1 MAGLD
6 PAIHVPDTISA
17 RAAEA
22 WITGSSPVMTILK
35 WANRSMNFDLT
46 EEQRLLRDSVERLLA
61 DHYGFDKRRAYLAE
75 PEGWSRGLWAQYAEL
90 GLLGLPFPEDY
101 GGFGGGPIEVMLV
114 MAAFGRV
121 LALEPYLATVV
132 LGGTALRLAGNDE
145 QKSAILPQVAEGG
158 MILAF
163 AHGERQARYDLTDVL
178 TTAKPKGGGWVLDG
192 AKTVVLQGDS
202 AQRLIV
208 SARTSGER
216 DDPNGITLF
225 LVDAAANG
233 VARRSYPMRDGTQAA
248 EISLSG
254 VEVGEEEVLGEVGA
268 AFPVIERVVE
278 AGIAATAAEAVGAME
293 AMQAMTLE
301 YLKTRTQFGR
311 PIGQNQVL
319 QHCATEMLMELERGR
334 SMAMLAAM
342 MVEEPDAAERAHNI
356 AMSKVGVGQA
366 SKFVSQNAIQLHGGI
381 GMTEEYAVGHYF
393 RRCMVIEHTF
403 GDTAHHLSCLAE
415 QVR

>member
-1 MAGLD
+1 MD
-6 PAIHVPDTISA
+6 
-17 RAAEA
+17 
-22 WITGSSPVMTILK
+22 
-35 WANRSMNFDLT
+35 FDLT

-61 DHYGFDKRRAYLAE
+61 DHYGFDRRRSYLAE
-75 PEGWSRGLWAQYAEL
+75 PNGWSRALWSQHAEL
-90 GLLGLPFPEDY
+90 GLLGLPFAESY

-114 MAAFGRV
+114 MEALGRV

-132 LGGTALRLAGNDE
+132 LTGTALRLAGSE
-145 QKSAILPQVAEGG
+145 AQKSRILPQIAQGQ

-178 TTAKPKGGGWVLDG
+178 TTAKPKGSGWLLDG
-192 AKTVVLQGDS
+192 AKSVVLHGAD
-202 AQRLIV
+202 AGRLVV

-216 DDPNGITLF
+216 DDPEGITLF

-233 VARRSYPMRDGTQAA
+233 VARRSYPMRDGTRAA
-248 EISLSG
+248 EISLSD
-254 VEVGEEEVLGEVGA
+254 VEVGSEDVLGEVGKGL
-268 AFPVIERVVE
+268 PVIDRVVE

-301 YLKTRTQFGR
+301 YLKTRQQFGR
-311 PIGQNQVL
+311 PIGENQVL
-319 QHCATEMLMELERGR
+319 QHRAAEMLMELERGR

-356 AMSKVGVGQA
+356 AMVKVGVGQA
-366 SKFVSQNAIQLHGGI
+366 SKFVSQNAVQLHGGI

-393 RRCMVIEHTF
+393 RRCMVIEHLF
-403 GDTAHHLSCLAE
+403 GDTAHHLSRLAD
-415 QVR
+415 QVE

>member
-1 MAGLD
+1 MD
-6 PAIHVPDTISA
+6 
-17 RAAEA
+17 
-22 WITGSSPVMTILK
+22 
-35 WANRSMNFDLT
+35 FDLT

-61 DHYGFDKRRAYLAE
+61 DHYGFDKRRSYLAQ

-114 MAAFGRV
+114 MEAFGRV

-132 LGGTALRLAGNDE
+132 LGGTAMRLAGGEE
-145 QKSAILPQVAEGG
+145 QKASMLPQIAEGEL
-158 MILAF
+158 ILAF
-163 AHGERQARYDLTDVL
+163 AHGERQSRYDLTDVL
-178 TTAKPKGGGWVLDG
+178 TTAKPKGSGWVLDG
-192 AKTVVLQGDS
+192 AKSVVLHGDS
-202 AQRLIV
+202 AQRLIL
-208 SARTSGER
+208 SARNSGER
-216 DDPNGITLF
+216 DDPDGITLF
-225 LVDAAANG
+225 LVNAASNG
-233 VARRSYPMRDGTQAA
+233 VARRAYPMRDGTRAA

-254 VEVGEEEVLGEVGA
+254 VEVGEEDVLGEVGA
-268 AFPVIERVVE
+268 GFPVIERVVE

-293 AMQAMTLE
+293 TMQAMTLE
-301 YLKTRTQFGR
+301 YLRTRTQFGR

-319 QHCATEMLMELERGR
+319 QHRATEMLMELERGR

-356 AMSKVGVGQA
+356 AMAKVGVGQA

-403 GDTAHHLSCLAE
+403 GDTAHHLSRLAE